1 MSYFDRE
8 RRCFPWPLVKSIFV
22 LNRSSFLEYR
32 CRKLYVESHQPGYSF
47 KVKLGEPGLPNYAD
61 LSKHVHWLPMELLF
75 KQMVDKKPI
84 EKNQLS
90 IESEVWSVGTTLWQ
104 IFSHGAEPSFGLS
117 SADPSEIANSY
128 IRGDVLPRPL
138 DLPASLSALIIVSH
152 RVPF

>member
-1 MSYFDRE
+1 M
-8 RRCFPWPLVKSIFV
+8 
-22 LNRSSFLEYR
+22 EYR

-138 DLPASLSALIIVSH
+138 DLPVSQSPLATIFPLFNLMLLWIK
-152 RVPF
+152 V